1 MNADFYS
8 ESFTVKAYECDAE
21 ARMTPG
27 AILRRAQQISTDQCD
42 LLGLTNE
49 VYART
54 HTAFLLAK
62 LAVEFYAPVRAGQ
75 CVTLATRPSAPQ
87 RAVYGRYT
95 TLCAQDGT
103 VLSAVDSR

>member
-1 MNADFYS
+1 
-8 ESFTVKAYECDAE
+8 
-21 ARMTPG
+21 MTPG

-75 CVTLATRPSAPQ
+75 CVTLATRPSAAPA
-87 RAVYGRYT
+87 RGVWALT
-95 TLCAQDGT
+95 PHCARRT
-103 VLSAVDSR
+103 ARC

>member
-21 ARMTPG
+21 ARYDAGGPP
-27 AILRRAQQISTDQCD
+27 RRAQQISTDQCD

-62 LAVEFYAPVRAGQ
+62 LAVEFYAPGARGAVRDAGNQ
-75 CVTLATRPSAPQ
+75 AQ
-87 RAVYGRYT
+87 RAPARGVWGAT
-95 TLCAQDGT
+95 PHCARRT
-103 VLSAVDSR
+103 ARC